1 MNDAEQHEMFLA
13 TTHPTGEEE
22 WLCSTCGRRF
32 LMHWPPAYRKVILEP
47 GDEYAVHSGNKG
59 DLRMRSFEI
68 RDADEALVS
77 DDALLFEAKM
87 SEQAPIGDSWE
98 ATEIQPTPLTDELL
112 PWLNWLQ
119 DSDLD
124 VQ

>member
-1 MNDAEQHEMFLA
+1 MNDAEQHQMFLTA
-13 TTHPTGEEE
+13 THPSGEEE

-32 LMHWPPAYRKVILEP
+32 LMHWPPAYRKVVLVP

-59 DLRMRSFEI
+59 DLRMGSLEI
-68 RDADEALVS
+68 RPADEALS
-77 DDALLFEAKM
+77 MDDQLLFEAQT
-87 SEQAPIGDSWE
+87 SEGPITDSWE
-98 ATEIQPTPLTDELL
+98 AGEIEQTPLTNELL